1 MKFPSLLAAL
11 AAGFIAFSS
20 TGCAVFTKSRKQMV
34 VVYSTPAG
42 ATAKINGTT
51 VGQTPFKVK
60 LKRSEVFRLDIE
72 KPGFAPESAL
82 LLPSSTAYEQRYLRW
97 GIDYDL
103 GATSDLVPG
112 EINVELKP
120 ALAPVG
126 AGDRYAEMSA
136 QILRA
141 DAMLASGEL
150 TAADHKY
157 LVEQIIATY
166 KSGL

>member
-1 MKFPSLLAAL
+1 MKFPSLFAAL
-11 AAGFIAFSS
+11 VAGFIAFSS
-20 TGCAVFTKSRKQMV
+20 TGCAVFTKGKKQMV

-42 ATAKINGTT
+42 ASAKINGTA

-60 LKRSEVFRLDIE
+60 LKRDEVFRLDFE

-82 LLPSSTAYEQRYLRW
+82 LLPSSTEYNERYLRW

-103 GATSDLVPG
+103 GVASDLVPA
-112 EINVELKP
+112 ELNVELKP
-120 ALAPVG
+120 ALAPVTS
-126 AGDRYAEMSA
+126 ADRYAEMSA

-157 LVEQIIATY
+157 LVEKIIATY
-166 KSGL
+166 NTSR

>member
-11 AAGFIAFSS
+11 AAGFVALSS
-20 TGCAVFTKSRKQMV
+20 TGCAVFTKGRKQMV
-34 VVYSTPAG
+34 VVRSTPDD
-42 ATAKINGTT
+42 ATAQINGTT

-60 LKRSEVFRLDIE
+60 LKRSEVFRVDFT

-82 LLPSSTAYEQRYLRW
+82 LLPSSTEYEKRYLRW

-103 GATSDLVPG
+103 DATSDLVPG
-112 EINVELKP
+112 ELSVELKP
-120 ALAPVG
+120 ALGEFAT
-126 AGDRYAEMSA
+126 GDRFADMSA

-157 LVEQIIATY
+157 LVEKIIAAY